1 MVQILMQI
9 AKQILMQIP
18 ILILMLIVLPTY
30 IGGIVAN
37 MGEKK
42 VVLPLPFRWVC
53 GQFMMWS
60 GFQLI
65 CVPLILQE
73 KPFHLAVLFYL
84 LYIVALAAIE
94 LGMSMKQRAKRMS
107 MVRMR
112 VKDWA
117 PTAHHVGL
125 WTIFFVLLLFQLIQA
140 IRLAYGD
147 GDDAFY
153 VAISTITEDA
163 DSMYMKVPYTGGFT
177 GLDARY
183 GLAPFPIWVAFLSR
197 ISDIRAVT
205 IAHIILPLMLIP
217 MTYAIYYL
225 IGSRL
230 FKESDE
236 KLPLFLIFTEILV
249 LFGDY
254 SFSTAENFM
263 LARSR
268 QGKAALG
275 NIVIPF
281 VLLLLIRIMEEMKE
295 KKKVPYSYYVLLVTA
310 AVAACLCSTMGALL
324 ICMLTGVAGIFG
336 ALYFKAYREMF
347 KVAAC
352 CLPCVGFAFLYLLL
366 G

>member
-1 MVQILMQI
+1 
-9 AKQILMQIP
+9 
-18 ILILMLIVLPTY
+18 
-30 IGGIVAN
+30 
-37 MGEKK
+37 
-42 VVLPLPFRWVC
+42 
-53 GQFMMWS
+53 
-60 GFQLI
+60 
-65 CVPLILQE
+65 
-73 KPFHLAVLFYL
+73 
-84 LYIVALAAIE
+84 
-94 LGMSMKQRAKRMS
+94 
-107 MVRMR
+107 
-112 VKDWA
+112 
-117 PTAHHVGL
+117 
-125 WTIFFVLLLFQLIQA
+125 
-140 IRLAYGD
+140 
-147 GDDAFY
+147 
-153 VAISTITEDA
+153 
-163 DSMYMKVPYTGGFT
+163 
-177 GLDARY
+177 
-183 GLAPFPIWVAFLSR
+183 
-197 ISDIRAVT
+197 
-205 IAHIILPLMLIP
+205 
-217 MTYAIYYL
+217 
-225 IGSRL
+225 L

-310 AVAACLCSTMGALL
+310 AIAACLCSTMGALL